1 VLSAFGLGVKHC
13 LAVRGH
19 LGMYAL
25 LSWCAKLALCPSQI
39 VLHSC
44 RSVVGIEL
52 VRALRARV
60 EDRRSLISA
69 TRLSFTKLHL
79 WVVTLGTFFVGDLLR
94 ARNVLGD

>member
-1 VLSAFGLGVKHC
+1 VLSAFELGEKYC

-19 LGMYAL
+19 LDMYAL
-25 LSWCAKLALCPSQI
+25 HSWCATALRPSYV
-39 VLHSC
+39 VLDLC

-60 EDRRSLISA
+60 EDRRSLVSA
-69 TRLSFTKLHL
+69 TRLSLAELHL